1 MKKSLKIV
9 FCLIMLLNVVMVFP
23 KNTAFAQTSYSEMI
37 TGAESWKADDG
48 VKSVTKKVMGT
59 IIQVMRIVGV
69 GVAIVM
75 LTYVAI
81 KYMSAAPAEKAEF
94 KKSATAYIVGA
105 IVLFGTSG
113 ILGIIENFASTNIK
127 KTSTSSYVEMIDI
140 DVNETYLG

>member
-9 FCLIMLLNVVMVFP
+9 FCLIMLLNVVMIFP
-23 KNTAFAQTSYSEMI
+23 KSTFAAADYKTMI
-37 TGAESWKADDG
+37 SNATGWKSDG
-48 VKSVTKKVMGT
+48 GVEDVTRTVMGT

-69 GVAIVM
+69 GIAIVM

-105 IVLFGTSG
+105 VVLFGASG
-113 ILGIIENFASTNIK
+113 ILGIIENFARTNIK
-127 KTSTSSYVEMIDI
+127 TTTSGYVEMVDI
-140 DVNETYLG
+140 DANETYLG

>member
-9 FCLIMLLNVVMVFP
+9 FCLIMLLNVIMVFP
-23 KNTAFAQTSYSEMI
+23 KSTFATNPDYSTMI
-37 TGAESWKADDG
+37 SNANGWDADPG
-48 VKSVTKKVMGT
+48 VKKVTRTVMGT

-69 GVAIVM
+69 GVAIIM